1 MQKIVFVYRKNNG
14 EFIDGI
20 FDFFH
25 KLMMP
30 DTYTCDSCEVTHNYS
45 GMRSAWKSYIE
56 WLPFPSDF
64 FDEHQFLTAFP
75 NASKVS
81 FPCVFILNLD
91 GNLKQIIS
99 SEELKDAGLAKL
111 ITLINNQIVSCRVK

>member
-1 MQKIVFVYRKNNG
+1 MQKIVFVYRKNNDD
-14 EFIDGI
+14 FIDGI

-56 WLPFPSDF
+56 WLPFPSEF

-75 NASKVS
+75 NIGKVS
-81 FPCVFILNLD
+81 FPSVFILNLD

>member
-1 MQKIVFVYRKNNG
+1 MQKIVFVYRKNNDD
-14 EFIDGI
+14 FIDGI

-64 FDEHQFLTAFP
+64 FDEYQFLTAFP
-75 NASKVS
+75 NIGKVS
-81 FPCVFILNLD
+81 FPSVFILNLD